1 MHTRTKHAAE
11 SILTVFLLGISIS
24 ASATVIE
31 EITVTHTAAHQSAD
45 RNGEPW
51 SGADRRELAAHLE
64 LSKEQR
70 QEVSAIF
77 ADVRPE
83 LADLRKQ
90 RRSNRDALGAMEVFF
105 NRDVVALERL
115 TSDRTQLLVST
126 DDVRERI
133 RAELDDVL
141 TQAQQIRL
149 VGLLEANQAP
159 VLDSST
165 VQIGADAINAD

>member
-11 SILTVFLLGISIS
+11 SILAVILLGISVS
-24 ASATVIE
+24 ASATLIE
-31 EITVTHTAAHQSAD
+31 EITVTHTAVNQSAD
-45 RNGEPW
+45 QKDRSWP
-51 SGADRRELAAHLE
+51 GADRKELAAHLE

-70 QEVSAIF
+70 QDISAIF
-77 ADVRPE
+77 AGVRME
-83 LADLRKQ
+83 L
-90 RRSNRDALGAMEVFF
+90 DALREQREANRKALDALDVTV

-115 TSDRTQLLVST
+115 TSDRAQLVAST

>member
-11 SILTVFLLGISIS
+11 SILAVVLLGISVS
-24 ASATVIE
+24 ANATVIE
-31 EITVTHTAAHQSAD
+31 EITVTHTAAYQSAD
-45 RNGEPW
+45 RNVEPW